1 MRIMNFELFV
11 CLRYLKA
18 TKKKGFLSLIS
29 LISVAGVAV
38 GVMALIVVIAVMTG
52 FGEEFR
58 DKILGV
64 NSHIV
69 VQKFGGSM
77 KDYDPVLATVARH
90 PEVTG
95 ATPYVYGQSM
105 ITTGSGGSGC
115 VVRGIDPD
123 SAGAVLSLPDQL
135 IHGKGLGSLRPSG
148 PGEPP
153 GIIIGVQLAKQLQVH
168 MGDRLRLLSPSG
180 ALSPMGIIPRLKS
193 CQITGI
199 FETGM
204 FEYDSSLVYIDLATA
219 QDFFDIPQEVHGIE
233 VAIQDIDRAG
243 EVAAGLRSSLG
254 ESFLV
259 KDWMTM
265 NYNLFSALK
274 LEKTA
279 MFIILTLI
287 VLVAAFNIISTLI
300 MVVTEKT
307 KDIAILKAM
316 GATANQILRIFIY
329 EGLFIGLSGTLLG
342 LGGGLGVCQ
351 LLSRYQFIELPSDV
365 YPISTLPI
373 KVLPMDVSLI
383 AIAAVLITLSA
394 TIYPAWQAA
403 KVEPAAALRY

>member
-1 MRIMNFELFV
+1 MNFEFFV
-11 CLRYLKA
+11 CLRYLKS
-18 TKKKGFLSLIS
+18 TKKKGFISLIS

-38 GVMALIVVIAVMTG
+38 GVMALIIVIAVMTG

-69 VQKFGGSM
+69 VQKFGGGM
-77 KDYDPVLATVARH
+77 TDYDDVLATVGKH
-90 PEVTG
+90 PEVIG

-115 VVRGIDPD
+115 VVRGIDHVT
-123 SAGAVLSLPDQL
+123 AGSVLSLPGQL
-135 IHGKGLGSLRPSG
+135 IHGDGLKSLLPMK
-148 PGEPP
+148 PGDPP
-153 GIIIGVQLAKQLQVH
+153 GIIIGVQLAKQLHVH

-180 ALSPMGIIPRLKS
+180 PLSPMGIIPRIKS

-204 FEYDSSLVYIDLATA
+204 YEYDSSLVYIDLTTA
-219 QDFFDIPQEVHGIE
+219 QNFFDIPDEVHGIE
-233 VAIQDIDRAG
+233 ITIKDIDKAA
-243 EVAAGLRSSLG
+243 EVAAELRTTLG
-254 ESFLV
+254 DTFQV
-259 KDWMTM
+259 KDWMAM

-300 MVVTEKT
+300 MVVMEKT

-316 GATANQILRIFIY
+316 GATANQILRIFMF
-329 EGLFIGLSGTLLG
+329 EGLFIGMSGTLIG
-342 LGGGLGVCQ
+342 LAGGLGVCE
-351 LLSRYQFIELPSDV
+351 LLSRYKFIELPSDV

-373 KVLPMDVSLI
+373 KVLPLDVSLI
-383 AIAAVLITLSA
+383 AIAGVLITLSA
-394 TIYPAWQAA
+394 TIYPSWQAA
-403 KVEPAAALRY
+403 RVEPSTSLRY

>member
-1 MRIMNFELFV
+1 MNFDFFV
-11 CLRYLKA
+11 CLRYLKS
-18 TKKKGFLSLIS
+18 TKKKGFISLIS

-38 GVMALIVVIAVMTG
+38 GVMALIIVIAVMTG

-69 VQKFGGSM
+69 VQKFGGGM
-77 KDYDPVLATVARH
+77 TDYDDVLATIGKH
-90 PEVTG
+90 PAVIG

-115 VVRGIDPD
+115 VVRGIDPVT
-123 SAGAVLSLPDQL
+123 AGSVLSLPGQL
-135 IHGKGLGSLRPSG
+135 IHGDGLKSLLPLA
-148 PGEPP
+148 PGDPP
-153 GIIIGVQLAKQLQVH
+153 GIIIGVQLAKQLRVH
-168 MGDRLRLLSPSG
+168 MGDRLRLLSPAG
-180 ALSPMGIIPRLKS
+180 PLSPMGIIPRIKS

-204 FEYDSSLVYIDLATA
+204 YEYDSSLVYIDLTTA
-219 QDFFDIPQEVHGIE
+219 QNFFDIPDEVHGIE
-233 VAIQDIDRAG
+233 ITIKDIDKAA
-243 EVAAGLRSSLG
+243 EVAAGLRITLG
-254 ESFLV
+254 DTFQV
-259 KDWMTM
+259 KDWMAM

-300 MVVTEKT
+300 MVVMEKT

-316 GATANQILRIFIY
+316 GATANQILRIFMF
-329 EGLFIGLSGTLLG
+329 EGLFIGMSGTLIG
-342 LGGGLGVCQ
+342 LAGGLGVCE
-351 LLSRYQFIELPSDV
+351 LLSRYKFIELPSDV

-373 KVLPMDVSLI
+373 KVLPLDVSMI
-383 AIAAVLITLSA
+383 AIAGVLITLSA
-394 TIYPAWQAA
+394 TIYPSWQAA
-403 KVEPAAALRY
+403 KVEPSTSLRY

>member
-1 MRIMNFELFV
+1 MNFELFV
-11 CLRYLKA
+11 CLRYLRA
-18 TKKKGFLSLIS
+18 TRKKGFLSLIS
-29 LISVAGVAV
+29 LISVAGVTV
-38 GVMALIVVIAVMTG
+38 GVMALIIVIAVMTG

-77 KDYDPVLATVARH
+77 KGYNEALATIANH
-90 PEVTG
+90 PEVIG

-105 ITTGSGGSGC
+105 ITTGSSGSGC
-115 VVRGIDPD
+115 VVRGIDPE
-123 SAGAVLSLPDQL
+123 SAGKVLSLPDQL
-135 IHGKGLGSLRPSG
+135 KYGDGLQSLLPLS
-148 PGEPP
+148 PGDPP

-180 ALSPMGIIPRLKS
+180 PLSPMGIIPRIKS
-193 CQITGI
+193 CQVTGI

-204 FEYDSSLVYIDLATA
+204 YEYDSTLVYIDLATA
-219 QDFFDIPQEVHGIE
+219 QNFFNTPGEVHGIE
-233 VAIQDIDRAG
+233 VIIKDIDQAAR
-243 EVAAGLRSSLG
+243 VATELKKSLG
-254 ESFLV
+254 DTFLV
-259 KDWMTM
+259 KDWMAM

-300 MVVTEKT
+300 MVVMEKN
-307 KDIAILKAM
+307 KEIAILKAM
-316 GATANQILRIFIY
+316 GATAKQILRIFIY
-329 EGLFIGLSGTLLG
+329 EGLFIGISGTLLG
-342 LGGGLGVCQ
+342 LGGGLGVCE
-351 LLSRYQFIELPSDV
+351 LLSRYKFIELPSDV

-373 KVLPMDVSLI
+373 KVLPLDVSMI
-383 AIAAVLITLSA
+383 ALAAVLITLAA
-394 TIYPAWQAA
+394 TIYPSWQAA
-403 KVEPAAALRY
+403 KVEPSSSLRY

>member
-1 MRIMNFELFV
+1 MNFEFFV

-18 TKKKGFLSLIS
+18 TKKKGFISLIS

-38 GVMALIVVIAVMTG
+38 GVMALIIVIAVMTG

-69 VQKFGGSM
+69 VQKFGGGM
-77 KDYDPVLATVARH
+77 PQYDEVLAKVRNH
-90 PEVTG
+90 PEVIG

-105 ITTGSGGSGC
+105 ITTGTGGSGC

-123 SAGAVLSLPDQL
+123 SAGKVLSLPDQL
-135 IHGKGLGSLRPSG
+135 IHGDGLKSLLPLSAG
-148 PGEPP
+148 DPP
-153 GIIIGVQLAKQLQVH
+153 GIIIGAQLAKQLRVH

-180 ALSPMGIIPRLKS
+180 PLSPMGIIPRIKS
-193 CQITGI
+193 CQVTGI

-204 FEYDSSLVYIDLATA
+204 YEYDSSLVYIDLATA
-219 QDFFDIPQEVHGIE
+219 QNFFDIPDQVHGLELTVIN
-233 VAIQDIDRAG
+233 IDRAADIAT
-243 EVAAGLRSSLG
+243 ELRITLG
-254 ESFLV
+254 ETFLV
-259 KDWMTM
+259 KDWMAM

-300 MVVTEKT
+300 MVVMEKN

-316 GATANQILRIFIY
+316 GATANQILRIFVY
-329 EGLFIGLSGTLLG
+329 EGLFIGISGTLLG
-342 LGGGLGVCQ
+342 LGGGLGVCK
-351 LLSRYQFIELPSDV
+351 LLSRYKFIELPSDV

-373 KVLPMDVSLI
+373 KVLPLDVSLI

-394 TIYPAWQAA
+394 TIYPSWQAA
-403 KVEPAAALRY
+403 KVEPTKALRY

>member
-1 MRIMNFELFV
+1 
-11 CLRYLKA
+11 
-18 TKKKGFLSLIS
+18 
-29 LISVAGVAV
+29 
-38 GVMALIVVIAVMTG
+38 
-52 FGEEFR
+52 
-58 DKILGV
+58 
-64 NSHIV
+64 
-69 VQKFGGSM
+69 
-77 KDYDPVLATVARH
+77 
-90 PEVTG
+90 
-95 ATPYVYGQSM
+95 
-105 ITTGSGGSGC
+105 
-115 VVRGIDPD
+115 
-123 SAGAVLSLPDQL
+123 
-135 IHGKGLGSLRPSG
+135 
-148 PGEPP
+148 
-153 GIIIGVQLAKQLQVH
+153 
-168 MGDRLRLLSPSG
+168 
-180 ALSPMGIIPRLKS
+180 MGIFPRLKS

-204 FEYDSSLVYIDLATA
+204 YEYDSSLVYIDLATA
-219 QDFFDIPQEVHGIE
+219 QDFFDIPEEVHGIE
-233 VAIQDIDRAG
+233 VAIKDIDRAG
-243 EVAAGLRSSLG
+243 EVAAALRSSLG
-254 ESFLV
+254 ETFLV

>member
-1 MRIMNFELFV
+1 MNFELFV
-11 CLRYLKA
+11 CLRYLKS
-18 TKKKGFLSLIS
+18 TRKKGFISLIS

-38 GVMALIVVIAVMTG
+38 GVMALIIVIAVMTG

-69 VQKFGGSM
+69 VQKFGGGM
-77 KDYDPVLATVARH
+77 KDYNEVLTTVSDH

-123 SAGAVLSLPDQL
+123 SAGKVLSLPDQL
-135 IHGKGLGSLRPSG
+135 IHGEGLQNLLPMSAGD
-148 PGEPP
+148 PP
-153 GIIIGVQLAKQLQVH
+153 GIIIGAQLAKQLRVH

-180 ALSPMGIIPRLKS
+180 PLSPMGIIPRIKS
-193 CQITGI
+193 CQVTGI

-204 FEYDSSLVYIDLATA
+204 YEYDSSLVYIDLTTA
-219 QDFFDIPQEVHGIE
+219 QNFFNIPGQVHGIE
-233 VAIQDIDRAG
+233 VTIVDIDEAAT
-243 EVAAGLRSSLG
+243 VAEDLKKSLG
-254 ESFLV
+254 ETFLV
-259 KDWMTM
+259 KDWMAM

-300 MVVTEKT
+300 MVVMEKN

-316 GATANQILRIFIY
+316 GATGNQILRIFIY
-329 EGLFIGLSGTLLG
+329 EGLFIGISGTLIG
-342 LGGGLGVCQ
+342 LGGGLGVCK
-351 LLSRYQFIELPSDV
+351 LLSRYKFIELPSDV

-373 KVLPMDVSLI
+373 KVLPIDVGLI
-383 AIAAVLITLSA
+383 AFAAVAITLAA
-394 TIYPAWQAA
+394 TIYPSWKAA
-403 KVEPAAALRY
+403 QVEPSTALRY

>member
-1 MRIMNFELFV
+1 MNFELFV
-11 CLRYLKA
+11 CLRYLKS

-38 GVMALIVVIAVMTG
+38 GVMALIIVIAVMTG

-64 NSHIV
+64 NSHVV
-69 VQKFGGSM
+69 VQKFGGAM
-77 KDYDPVLATVARH
+77 PDYDAVLATVNEH
-90 PEVTG
+90 PMVTG

-115 VVRGIDPD
+115 VVRGIDPAT
-123 SAGAVLSLPDQL
+123 AGQVLSLPDQL
-135 IHGKGLGSLRPSG
+135 IHGSGLQDLLPPA
-148 PGEPP
+148 PGEAP
-153 GIIIGVQLAKQLQVH
+153 GIIIGIQLARQLRVH

-180 ALSPMGIIPRLKS
+180 PLSPMGIIPRLKS
-193 CQITGI
+193 CRITGI

-204 FEYDSSLVYIDLATA
+204 YEYDSSLVYIDLNTA
-219 QDFFDIPQEVHGIE
+219 QDFFDIPAQAHGIE
-233 VAIQDIDRAG
+233 VTITDIYQAA
-243 EVAAGLRSSLG
+243 EVAADLRDSLG
-254 ESFLV
+254 EMFQV
-259 KDWMTM
+259 KDWMAM

-300 MVVTEKT
+300 MVVMEKT
-307 KDIAILKAM
+307 KEIAILKAM
-316 GATANQILRIFIY
+316 GATAQQILRIFIY
-329 EGLFIGLSGTLLG
+329 EGLFIGVSGTLIG
-342 LGGGLGVCQ
+342 LAGGLGVCQ
-351 LLSRYQFIELPSDV
+351 LLSRYKFIELPSDV

-373 KVLPMDVSLI
+373 KVLPLDVSLI
-383 AIAAVLITLSA
+383 AIAGVLITLLA
-394 TIYPAWQAA
+394 TIYPSWQAA
-403 KVEPAAALRY
+403 KVEPSTSLRY